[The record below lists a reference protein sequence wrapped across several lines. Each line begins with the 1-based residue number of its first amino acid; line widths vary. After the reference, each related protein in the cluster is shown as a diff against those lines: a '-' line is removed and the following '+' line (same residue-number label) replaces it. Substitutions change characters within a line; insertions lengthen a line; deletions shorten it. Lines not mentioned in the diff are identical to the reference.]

1 MAEEDLITNTWN
13 TGSFQL
19 QRSPRCMEPTHLL
32 CRTQLHEEELRLV
45 KADLVILGK
54 FFELLPSGSD
64 REKIFDSP
72 LFRQVVLEVLRKD
85 FSSAGV
91 LSFFFRRRMQ
101 TDGCPSLPARPNLVG
116 KNESNVY
123 LHMYVFGETFA
134 VTKDFVFHVWSFT
147 S

>member
-72 LFRQVVLEVLRKD
+72 LFRQVVLEVLRKA

-123 LHMYVFGETFA
+123 LHTGWFF
-134 VTKDFVFHVWSFT
+134 
-147 S
+147 